1 MKLLLDTHC
10 WLWWLTDPDK
20 LSQSAQNLLVDRG
33 NDLYFSVASIW
44 EISIKFSCGKLRLPQ
59 VPAKLVPKQMA
70 EDGLIALDIKSTHA
84 LQAAAL
90 PMHHKDPFDRMLIA
104 QSQLEQLPILTT
116 DSVFD
121 AYNIKVIW

>member
-1 MKLLLDTHC
+1 
-10 WLWWLTDPDK
+10 
-20 LSQSAQNLLVDRG
+20 
-33 NDLYFSVASIW
+33 
-44 EISIKFSCGKLRLPQ
+44 
-59 VPAKLVPKQMA
+59 MA